1 MAGDEGSGMA
11 DELSPLD
18 YLLHR
23 GESHP
28 ATRSA
33 FLNLEILDRPADWG
47 RLREA
52 LDRASR
58 VVIRM
63 RQKVVVPPVPVTPPR
78 WVVDPDFDLDY
89 HLRRVALPA
98 PGTLRQ
104 LLDLAE
110 ITLQSPLDT
119 SRALWEA
126 VYVEGLEEGRS
137 ALLTKLSHAITDGLG
152 GIALFEQVYD
162 TERDPAPRPMP
173 PVPVPRDLTGNDLVR
188 ASLRR
193 LPETTLGA
201 GRRWLGGA
209 AGTAVRLVTRPGPTV
224 TEALGFADS
233 ARRMLGP
240 PPAAPS
246 PLLRRRSLASRTF
259 VLELP
264 LADLR
269 AAAKAVGGSVNDA
282 YLAAV
287 CGGLGRYHEVLG
299 VPVDALPLALPVS
312 LRGADDPASGN
323 RFTGVTI
330 AAPVGEADPAERMK
344 QVREQVIARR
354 GEPAIDVIG
363 RLAPVLSL
371 LPDEALYEVI
381 DRITPPDIQASNVP
395 GYAKET
401 FLAGARVDR
410 QYGLGP
416 LPRVAMMAILI
427 SRAGTCTVAFRYD
440 TASFTA
446 ADQLEKCL
454 QAGFDEVVEVGRKHQ
469 ARSVAGK
476 RPAPKTA
483 RTS

>member
-1 MAGDEGSGMA
+1 
-11 DELSPLD
+11 
-18 YLLHR
+18 
-23 GESHP
+23 
-28 ATRSA
+28 
-33 FLNLEILDRPADWG
+33 
-47 RLREA
+47 
-52 LDRASR
+52 
-58 VVIRM
+58 M
-63 RQKVVVPPVPVTPPR
+63 RQKVVVPALPTTRPR

-110 ITLQSPLDT
+110 VTLQSPLDT

-126 VYVEGLEEGRS
+126 LYVEGLEEGRS

-173 PVPVPRDLTGNDLVR
+173 PVPVPRDVSGSDLVR
-188 ASLRR
+188 DSVRQ
-193 LPETTLGA
+193 LPETTLTA
-201 GRRWLGGA
+201 GRRLLGGA
-209 AGTAVRLVTRPGPTV
+209 IGTTARLVTRPGATV

-233 ARRMLGP
+233 ARRMLSP
-240 PPAAPS
+240 PPAEPS
-246 PLLRRRSLASRTF
+246 PLLRRRSLVTRTL

-269 AAAKAVGGSVNDA
+269 AAARAVVVSGRHGPAAAGGQASTVGPPQGGSGGMGPPGRETGRTASVNDA
-282 YLAAV
+282 YLAAL
-287 CGGLGRYHEVLG
+287 CGGLGRYHEALG
-299 VPVDALPLALPVS
+299 VPVDALSLTLPVS
-312 LRGADDPASGN
+312 LRGAHDPASGN
-323 RFTGVTI
+323 RIAGVTI
-330 AAPVGEADPAERMK
+330 AAPLGESDPAERMK
-344 QVREQVIARR
+344 QVRDQVIARR
-354 GEPAIDVIG
+354 GEPALDVIA

-371 LPDEALYEVI
+371 LPDEALFDIV

-395 GYAKET
+395 GYAQET
-401 FLAGARVDR
+401 FLAGARVER

-427 SRAGTCTVAFRYD
+427 SRAGIATVAFRYD

-446 ADQLEKCL
+446 SDLLEKCL
-454 QAGFDEVVEVGRKHQ
+454 AAGFDEIVELGRTP
-469 ARSVAGK
+469 ARSVSKPG
-476 RPAPKTA
+476 APR